1 MQVYWGN
8 ILTVKGINR
17 EIIGFIRVEHIL
29 KEFKIFIDN
38 KNIQTN
44 TFKIP
49 AYDSVCVDVLLF
61 DLLILCLFDFMFA
74 LGKTLADFTNL
85 FSPNS
90 FKSNGDIILNYFMTN
105 I

>member
-49 AYDSVCVDVLLF
+49 AYDSVMCG
-61 DLLILCLFDFMFA
+61 CFA
-74 LGKTLADFTNL
+74 
-85 FSPNS
+85 
-90 FKSNGDIILNYFMTN
+90 I
-105 I
+105 